1 MDNKLFM
8 FSDAFVLSNY
18 EHDPILIRLLQP
30 DKIKQCSNLIT
41 SKVGKFKVY
50 DKPVVVPDDQVR
62 QSIEYFY
69 VNQYIPSLNY
79 VFSYDYILESVSDS
93 YVQQILDDF
102 TQIHANDNLDIWVTR
117 YDGTRGLKS
126 HAQVKLKEKT
136 LVTPV
141 TISNRY

>member
-1 MDNKLFM
+1 MNNKLFT

-30 DKIKQCSNLIT
+30 DKVRECSNLIT
-41 SKVGKFKVY
+41 SKVGKFKIY
-50 DKPVVVPDDQVR
+50 DKPVVVPEDQVR
-62 QSIEYFY
+62 QAIEYFY
-69 VNQYIPSLNY
+69 TNQYIPSLNY

-102 TQIHANDNLDIWVTR
+102 NQVHANDDLDIWVTR
-117 YDGTRGLKS
+117 YDGTRGLKPHS
-126 HAQVKLKEKT
+126 QVKLKEKT